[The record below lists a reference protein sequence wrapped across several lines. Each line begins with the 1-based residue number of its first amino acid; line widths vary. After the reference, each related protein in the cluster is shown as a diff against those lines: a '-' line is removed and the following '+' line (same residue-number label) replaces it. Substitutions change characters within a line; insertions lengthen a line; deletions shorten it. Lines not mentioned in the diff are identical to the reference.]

1 VTLVG
6 ESSMDSSV
14 SVLTDS
20 RCSPDDIPCDNPTL
34 TESMSLTGERFL
46 TGGNFGTF
54 RVIGD
59 GGARLV
65 IDSVITWGFNKLLRI
80 RNIAREF
87 FGFPCSKYCAN

>member
-1 VTLVG
+1 MTLVG
-6 ESSMDSSV
+6 DSSIDSSV

-20 RCSPDDIPCDNPTL
+20 KGSPDDIPCDNPTL
-34 TESMSLTGERFL
+34 TESMSLTGARFL
-46 TGGNFGTF
+46 TGGSFGSF

-65 IDSVITWGFNKLLRI
+65 RDSEITWGLNKLLRI

-87 FGFPCSKYCAN
+87 FRFPCSKYCAN